1 MGTEVIAAQLRKV
14 NQAGVLTINSQ
25 PSANGVP
32 SDDEVFGW
40 GQAGGYVYQ
49 KAYLEFFT
57 SEANVLALLQVLDND
72 FPRGNCLFEVIED
85 MLSRK
90 KLNEKLNLNTTLS
103 DWIAMHHCHNKK

>member
-1 MGTEVIAAQLRKV
+1 MIMDSTTSEISKCDIFSGETEAIADQLRKV
-14 NQAGVLTINSQ
+14 NRDGILTINSQ

-57 SEANVLALLQVLDND
+57 CEENVLALLQVLGR
-72 FPRGNCLFEVIED
+72 FPGVNFQVRIYTFDHNQEGN
-85 MLSRK
+85 
-90 KLNEKLNLNTTLS
+90 
-103 DWIAMHHCHNKK
+103 

>member
-1 MGTEVIAAQLRKV
+1 MSYDLNSGETEAIAEQLKKV
-14 NQAGVLTINSQ
+14 NQAGILTINSQ

-57 SEANVLALLQVLDND
+57 CEENVLALLQILGR
-72 FPRGNCLFEVIED
+72 FPGVTFQVSKFLSLEGIPAQGGPSCFRIQGNCE
-85 MLSRK
+85 R
-90 KLNEKLNLNTTLS
+90 TT
-103 DWIAMHHCHNKK
+103 

>member
-1 MGTEVIAAQLRKV
+1 MRNLKYDLNSGETEAIADQLRKV
-14 NQAGVLTINSQ
+14 NRDGILTINSQ

-57 SEANVLALLQVLDND
+57 CEENVLALLQVLGR
-72 FPRGNCLFEVIED
+72 FPGVNFQVRIQTTRIITWNA
-85 MLSRK
+85 
-90 KLNEKLNLNTTLS
+90 NLWFRL
-103 DWIAMHHCHNKK
+103 

>member
-1 MGTEVIAAQLRKV
+1 MNSGETEAIAEQLKKV
-14 NQAGVLTINSQ
+14 NQAGILTINSQ

-57 SEANVLALLQVLDND
+57 CEENVLALLQVLGR
-72 FPRGNCLFEVIED
+72 FPGVNFQVRKQLMKYLYIQEQRNQIE
-85 MLSRK
+85 MQFLVSGCEQSR
-90 KLNEKLNLNTTLS
+90 
-103 DWIAMHHCHNKK
+103 